1 MITFRSYQEDIIEK
15 GIDVL
20 NKHKFVYLSME
31 VRTGK
36 TLTAL
41 GICKKLGVDSVLFVT
56 KKKAMLS
63 IESDYYQLNP
73 DFDFKVINYESLHK
87 VCVGGWDVII
97 CDEAHG
103 LGAFP
108 KPSLRAKQIKTLV
121 QKNNPYVI
129 LLSGTP
135 TPESYSQMYHQV
147 YGIPS
152 NPFASYKT
160 FYKFAHQY
168 VNIKMKK
175 INSRIYNDYTSGK
188 QTILDAMRPY
198 MISHTQKASGFQ
210 VQTNE
215 EVLEVMMNDITYDI
229 TKRLKKTRVIQGE
242 KEVILGDTPVKLM
255 SKLHQLFSGTVK
267 FESGNSQVTDH
278 KKAEFIYN
286 KFKGTKIGI
295 FYKFKAELKALKEI
309 YKDQLTTELKEFQE
323 TNKSIA
329 LQILSGREGIS
340 LKEATALVYYNIDF
354 SATSYWQSRDR
365 MTTKDRLLKR
375 KTIL

>member
-188 QTILDAMRPY
+188 QTILDTMQPY

-295 FYKFKAELKALKEI
+295 FYKFN
-309 YKDQLTTELKEFQE
+309 F
-323 TNKSIA
+323 
-329 LQILSGREGIS
+329 
-340 LKEATALVYYNIDF
+340 NI
-354 SATSYWQSRDR
+354 
-365 MTTKDRLLKR
+365 
-375 KTIL
+375 